1 MIIDAW
7 DLEDLKKQMRENE
20 LNDLMQ
26 LEEVGIRNIKGKGG
40 IIVKT
45 NVSEELIFFQRAWKD
60 NEIMVAD
67 INSDDR
73 GDYFSYEE
81 ERYYLKDFI
90 RRGDNK

>member
-7 DLEDLKKQMRENE
+7 DLEDLKKQMQENE

-45 NVSEELIFFQRAWKD
+45 NVSEELVFFQRAWKD